1 MAILQMILA
10 LLVTLG
16 ILVTVHELGHFLVA
30 RACGVRV
37 LRFSVGMGPVLFARR
52 DRRDTEFALS
62 ALPIGGYV
70 RMLDDADGAPARAAP
85 DETLSSKTPWQR
97 IAISLG
103 GPVANFL
110 LAIAVYWLVF
120 VTGHSGF
127 APVTAEAPAD
137 SPAAQAGV
145 VADLEITSVDGRETE
160 TWQAVNLALVER
172 LGESGSIR
180 LETRVLGDGSVRRH
194 EMPIERWLVEADE
207 PDTLGALGLVPG
219 FPAVLGAV
227 VEAGAAERGGFQAGD
242 RVVSVDGAPIDGW
255 VQWVEVVRD
264 APGERLSVD
273 VRRDGGIRTLTLVPD
288 VRDADDG
295 TQYGYVGTGP
305 LYRTMRLSVL
315 DALPRAVEE
324 TWAKTALTLSIL
336 KKMVVGLVSTRN
348 LSGPITIA
356 KVAGDSA
363 ESGLETFLKFLAL
376 LSVSLGVLNLLP
388 IPVLDGGHVLFYLV
402 ELVKGSPVP
411 ERVQVMG
418 VQVGI
423 FIVASMMLLAFYND
437 LTRL

>member
-1 MAILQMILA
+1 MAILQMILS

-16 ILVTVHELGHFLVA
+16 ILVTVHEFGHFIVA
-30 RACGVRV
+30 RYCGVKV
-37 LRFSVGMGPVLFARR
+37 LRFSVGMGPVLFSRR
-52 DRRDTEFALS
+52 DRSDTEFAIS

-70 RMLDDADGAPARAAP
+70 RMLDDADGAPARATP
-85 DETLSSKTPWQR
+85 EETLSSKTPLQR
-97 IAISLG
+97 IAIALG
-103 GPVANFL
+103 GPIANFL

-120 VTGHSGF
+120 FTGHSGV

-137 SPAAQAGV
+137 SPAAQAGM
-145 VADLEITSVDGRETE
+145 VAELEITAVDGRDTE

-172 LGESGSIR
+172 LGETGTIR
-180 LETRVLGDGSVRRH
+180 LDARLLDGGSVRRY
-194 EMPIERWLVEADE
+194 ELPIERWLVDAEE
-207 PDTLGALGLVPG
+207 PDPLGALGLVPG
-219 FPAVLGAV
+219 FPAVLGRVLAD
-227 VEAGAAERGGFQAGD
+227 GAAQRAGFKAGD
-242 RVVSVDGAPIDGW
+242 RVVAVDGVEVDRW
-255 VQWVEVVRD
+255 KDWVETVMR
-264 APGERLSVD
+264 APGERLTVD
-273 VRRDGGIRTLTLVPD
+273 VRREGRIRTLTLVPD
-288 VRDADDG
+288 VVEDDEG
-295 TQYGYVGTGP
+295 EQYGYVGTGA
-305 LYRTMRLSVL
+305 LYRTMRLSAL
-315 DALPRAVEE
+315 DALPRAIEE
-324 TWAKTALTLSIL
+324 TWAKTTLTLDIL
-336 KKMVVGLVSTRN
+336 KKMVVGMVSTRN

-363 ESGLETFLKFLAL
+363 ESGAETFLKFLAL

-388 IPVLDGGHVLFYLV
+388 IPVLDGGHVLFHLV